1 MSMTAS
7 QYRDFSNRMVGD
19 VMSMIFASV
28 FGGFPLSMNQYFPN
42 HQPMMLQS
50 YLNKKDPYKAS
61 HRHINFDVTEYE
73 KLIDMAFKFH
83 IATNYQKATM
93 V

>member
-1 MSMTAS
+1 MTSS

-28 FGGFPLSMNQYFPN
+28 FGGFPLFNEPIFSKSLA
-42 HQPMMLQS
+42 HDVTKS

-61 HRHINFDVTEYE
+61 HRQINFDVTEYE

-83 IATNYQKATM
+83 IATNY
-93 V
+93 